1 MAEAP
6 EERSITPA
14 STTRPCAHGKSTP
27 SGARSMKPAAA
38 ETRTRSTMPNFES
51 SAYVLTRSMSTAEPS
66 ARATALSALGTGHPF
81 HALAH
86 GRLHVMCYCAPASGM
101 HGEPDQ
107 GAPERVGD
115 QRMRRAN
122 WHGESPQ
129 HGRDA
134 ERDLEQ
140 GEHQEEQGRP
150 GHCRAARRHGHVDE
164 EPQQRDAEPAMHPV
178 HGALPVMRQEATA
191 TEREVRAGEPRS
203 RMPHIAAESEL
214 GEEDPE
220 PDHGE
225 APELGG
231 HGGMSVPPFRQHHEA
246 AQDEERIHEMSRAH
260 EIGQLEEHGDSA
272 ESDLHDQQSQE
283 SQTQPSRRAR
293 LSPAPRQHH
302 GDEEEHGEGDG
313 LEAMAELDE
322 HLRLSGR
329 KEAPVTERPVGA
341 AETRAGGAHDVAHGH
356 EEEEG
361 DDGGPRPAAWPLSGH
376 GRLPAAP

>member
-1 MAEAP
+1 PMPSHSTAVPATVARAAKARPWACVIRPEGRGRPAVRAISASRSRSCTWFMAEAP

-115 QRMRRAN
+115 HRMRRTN

-150 GHCRAARRHGHVDE
+150 GHRRAARRHGHVDE
-164 EPQQRDAEPAMHPV
+164 EPQQRDAEPAVHPV

-191 TEREVRAGEPRS
+191 TE
-203 RMPHIAAESEL
+203 
-214 GEEDPE
+214 
-220 PDHGE
+220 
-225 APELGG
+225 
-231 HGGMSVPPFRQHHEA
+231 
-246 AQDEERIHEMSRAH
+246 
-260 EIGQLEEHGDSA
+260 
-272 ESDLHDQQSQE
+272 
-283 SQTQPSRRAR
+283 
-293 LSPAPRQHH
+293 
-302 GDEEEHGEGDG
+302 
-313 LEAMAELDE
+313 
-322 HLRLSGR
+322 
-329 KEAPVTERPVGA
+329 
-341 AETRAGGAHDVAHGH
+341 
-356 EEEEG
+356 
-361 DDGGPRPAAWPLSGH
+361 
-376 GRLPAAP
+376 